1 MSKPL
6 PAGELETWLR
16 DSRWGQNAYEPN
28 KTARVSLLVPRS
40 GNS

>member
-6 PAGELETWLR
+6 PAADLEIWLR

-28 KTARVSLLVPRS
+28 KTARVSLLVPRPT
-40 GNS
+40 NP